1 MVDIEEEIF
10 RYKFSRKKV
19 KDPQVALNRLIR
31 AYKIFDSDNRQWK
44 SPSDKHGSSFYGK
57 TGFINQKEQFC
68 VVKMNY
74 SETKKNHLFFVDKY
88 LQQKDKD
95 EVIEKPELFGNVSY
109 EEYKEIIKNQTSN
122 KTDKKSKKRK
132 ESKLN
137 RHYKFISK
145 SNRHYKF
152 ILSPELNL
160 SKEQLKDFTQ
170 IFMRHVEREL
180 GRRFNWQAA
189 VHTNTEHNH
198 VHILVNGF
206 DQDGIRFRFPPGFI
220 KNTCRK
226 ITSEILTNI
235 YGYRTEE
242 MMSEARRRRVYAE
255 RITEFDEV
263 IFEKMEKL
271 QDEKYCGK
279 IKMTSD
285 QELNTRLSWLK
296 ANDFADFSNGEYFI
310 KKEMKKD
317 LTAWGRYK
325 QYKHAKNLYGEN
337 KDYELYQSEMGQIR
351 GVVRKIYNMNDE
363 DVWTNAMVIED
374 PVTKKVWFVPLLRPI
389 SESHEGEEVSVC
401 AKLNAKG
408 KLVPDI
414 VFYTDK
420 TKETKNKSSGTER
433 PNEYDEGY
441 QSYDEME
448 DNNFDMDY

>member
-19 KDPQVALNRLIR
+19 KDPQVALNRLIQ
-31 AYKIFDSDNRQWK
+31 AYKIFASDNRW
-44 SPSDKHGSSFYGK
+44 DKVSNDSIY
-57 TGFINQKEQFC
+57 TGRASGFLTQKEQHC

-74 SETKKNHLFFVDKY
+74 ANTRHNHLFFVDNY
-88 LQQKDKD
+88 LQQKNKD
-95 EVIEKPELFGNVSY
+95 YVVEKPELFGNVSY
-109 EEYKEIIKNQTSN
+109 EEYKEIIKNQSSVKTAKASRN
-122 KTDKKSKKRK
+122 KLKKEPKKI
-132 ESKLN
+132 E
-137 RHYKFISK
+137 RHF
-145 SNRHYKF
+145 RF

-189 VHTNTEHNH
+189 VHTDTEHNH
-198 VHILVNGF
+198 VHILINGI
-206 DQDGIRFRFPPGFI
+206 DQDGIRFRFPKEFI

-263 IFEKMEKL
+263 ILEKMEKL

-310 KKEMKKD
+310 IKEMKKD

-363 DVWTNAMVIED
+363 EVWTNAMVIED

-420 TKETKNKSSGTER
+420 TKETKNKNSGTER

>member
-10 RYKFSRKKV
+10 RYKFSRRKV

-31 AYKIFDSDNRQWK
+31 AYKIFESDNREWK
-44 SPSDKHGSSFYGK
+44 SPSEKHGNSFYGK

-122 KTDKKSKKRK
+122 KNEKNQKKRKKSK
-132 ESKLN
+132 SN
-137 RHYKFISK
+137 RQYKFIK
-145 SNRHYKF
+145 LNRHYKF

-160 SKEQLKDFTQ
+160 SKEELKDFTQ

-198 VHILVNGF
+198 VHILINGF
-206 DQDGIRFRFPPGFI
+206 DQDGIRFRFPEGFI

-263 IFEKMEKL
+263 ILEKMEKL
-271 QDEKYCGK
+271 QDSKYCGK

-310 KKEMKKD
+310 KKDMKKD

-337 KDYELYQSEMGQIR
+337 KDYELYQGEMGLIR
-351 GVVRKIYNMNDE
+351 GIVRKIYNMNDE

-401 AKLNAKG
+401 SKLNAKG

-433 PNEYDEGY
+433 PNEYDGGY

>member
-31 AYKIFDSDNRQWK
+31 AYKIFESDNREWK
-44 SPSDKHGSSFYGK
+44 SPSEKHGNSFYGK

-137 RHYKFISK
+137 RHYKFI
-145 SNRHYKF
+145 
-152 ILSPELNL
+152 LSPELNL
-160 SKEQLKDFTQ
+160 SKEELKDFTQ

-198 VHILVNGF
+198 VHILINGF

-263 IFEKMEKL
+263 ILEKMEKL

-310 KKEMKKD
+310 KKDMKKD

-420 TKETKNKSSGTER
+420 TKETKNKNSGTER